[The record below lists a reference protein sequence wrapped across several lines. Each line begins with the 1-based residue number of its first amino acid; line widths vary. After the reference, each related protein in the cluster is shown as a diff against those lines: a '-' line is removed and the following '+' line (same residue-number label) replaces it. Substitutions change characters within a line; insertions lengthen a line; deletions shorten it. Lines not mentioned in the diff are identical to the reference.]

1 VEKGSIESELN
12 RRVTGFG
19 PVMRHAGHKPSDVPR
34 SVPVRLA
41 GLHSLSKMNLTQAI
55 EAAITQAIQQ
65 SVEKAVGDM
74 VAIRTIRTIR
84 DITDVIINSE
94 EQDKQRLRDALG
106 LRVEFVDVRDCVDTI
121 LESRLKEAVQPIIND
136 ALENIEADDITG
148 LDRAVKDIITGDL
161 TFSISID

>member
-1 VEKGSIESELN
+1 
-12 RRVTGFG
+12 
-19 PVMRHAGHKPSDVPR
+19 
-34 SVPVRLA
+34 
-41 GLHSLSKMNLTQAI
+41 MNLTQAI